1 MKKSLVIVAA
11 ALVLASACQKEQL
24 VPEGNFSIKATREA
38 CVDTKATVSDAGA
51 FAWVSGDAIGV
62 YYGTGFSE
70 LTTTGSGT
78 TATFTG
84 TVVGTP
90 QTCAIF
96 PSSVAKS
103 TTSVTLPDSYVWK
116 NGDAPTPMYAEYNA
130 SGLAFKHL
138 GGLVKISLSGVLAGA
153 REFVITAD
161 KDITG
166 DYSFVEEGGYKVI
179 KTAGNASNKSVKFTF
194 DAPASDMVFYV
205 PVPVG
210 TYKFAVSLND
220 AGGNELWKYSG
231 SSDNVVTRAKLIV
244 MPTLTIVALPGSG
257 EGSAT
262 SVTVPENYNGTF
274 YLPETSSD
282 VYVKLNNTTGYISLE
297 YSGSSKPANVV
308 IDAAGKTVS
317 DLRIV
322 LPDSHVQVLNGT
334 YANITAQTSLS
345 TLVLEKD
352 VQITGIATI
361 EKGSATIASNAV
373 GTVKVKSS
381 VQDEAKIVLAPT
393 AVVTTISTESSAP
406 IVIQKE
412 GENQG
417 KVGTVNATQSTA
429 IEFQNGATD
438 PGDISTTPNVSKVNT
453 STSESTPGEEE
464 TTVKADSQSAL
475 AYAFKKGYDV
485 VLANDIAIDSHLNV
499 EKTCSMDLN
508 GKTITNNV
516 TLARAIDVLTGV
528 KLTINGNEGKMIIPE
543 GNTGS
548 YGFIRLS
555 GEGAKLEVNGGTYE
569 GKTNNGQLFRANVNS
584 CSINLSA
591 VKAKTN
597 TPVVSTQGGI
607 SSSVAVSGCVFDVN
621 AESTIGEDIRVLYLE
636 NAYSDILNT
645 SITLNGGSKSTFYDS
660 AITLW
665 GGEALI
671 QKCVLKNNTTVSN
684 WSSAI
689 ALSGGAEA
697 IINGCDIYG
706 EKYGIYIF
714 NSGATANINSTVK
727 AVQNVLRADTNQYFN
742 SVFVING
749 GNYDGTVLLNGCD
762 AYSASLDIKS
772 GSFTNYSLNTNGH
785 ANALIN
791 INGGT
796 FDDPSAL
803 AYLADGAQ
811 VNIKLG
817 ANYTGPGFGLFS
829 NGNGN
834 NAFLDIDLGGHTW
847 TLSDEPL
854 FGSTG
859 TVSQYFHL
867 EKGTADGTEVNFK
880 NGSIVV
886 PETIAGKMLIQN
898 YCTLTLDGVTL
909 TGNANCSYI
918 VSNNNGICNINNST
932 INAADGKCAFD
943 VYSYS
948 SYYGAIVNVT
958 NSTINGKVEFGG
970 DNGKRNIFLNVIS
983 GTLNGNLVV
992 EEAYKTCAS
1001 KNISIAKS
1009 GITYGDGV
1017 TGWSG
1022 YVK

>member
-1 MKKSLVIVAA
+1 MAA

-51 FAWVSGDAIGV
+51 FAWVPNDAIGV
-62 YYGTGFSE
+62 YNGTKFNK
-70 LTTTGSGT
+70 LTTTGSGAS
-78 TATFTG
+78 ATFTG

-130 SGLAFKHL
+130 SGLSFKHL
-138 GGLVKISLSGVLAGA
+138 GGLIKVTVAGVPATA
-153 REFVITAD
+153 TKFVFEAD

-166 DYSFVEEGGYKVI
+166 DFDI
-179 KTAGNASNKSVKFTF
+179 TAGAISSSALTNKGKVEFTF
-194 DAPASDMVFYV
+194 AEGTASTMSFYV

-210 TYKFAVSLND
+210 TYTPKVSLKNASD
-220 AGGNELWKYSG
+220 TELWSFAG
-231 SSDNVVTRAKLIV
+231 STPNEVTRAKLIV
-244 MPTLTIVALPGSG
+244 MPTLTIVSLPGSG

-262 SVTVPENYNGTF
+262 SVTVPENFNGTF
-274 YLPETSSD
+274 YLPETESD
-282 VYVKLNNTTGYISLE
+282 VYVNMGATTNLVTVTYKDGATA
-297 YSGSSKPANVV
+297 KPANVV

-361 EKGSATIASNAV
+361 EKGSATIASNNV
-373 GTVKVKSS
+373 GTVKVESS

-393 AVVTTISTESSAP
+393 AVVSTISTESSAP

-438 PGDISTTPNVSKVNT
+438 PGDINTTPNVSKVNT

-464 TTVKADSQSAL
+464 TTVKADSQSAI

-645 SITLNGGSKSTFYDS
+645 SITLNGGSKSAFYDS

-671 QKCVLKNNTTVSN
+671 QECVLKNNTTVSN

-689 ALSGGAEA
+689 ALSCGAEA
-697 IINGCDIYG
+697 SINGCDIYG

-867 EKGTADGTEVNFK
+867 EKGTADGTAVNFK

-886 PETIAGKMLIQN
+886 PETIAGKMLLQN
-898 YCTLTLDGVTL
+898 YCMLTLDGVTL

-932 INAADGKCAFD
+932 INAAVGKCAFD

-948 SYYGAIVNVT
+948 SYDGAKVNVT

-970 DNGKRNIFLNVIS
+970 DNGKSNIFLNVNS

-1001 KNISIAKS
+1001 TNISIANS

-1017 TGWSG
+1017 TGWSE

>member
-62 YYGTGFSE
+62 YNGTGFSE
-70 LTTTGSGT
+70 LTTTGSGAS
-78 TATFTG
+78 ATFTG

-130 SGLAFKHL
+130 SGLSFKHL

-153 REFVITAD
+153 RVFVITAD

-231 SSDNVVTRAKLIV
+231 STSNEVTRAKLIV

-257 EGSAT
+257 EGSLT
-262 SVTVPENYNGTF
+262 SVTVPENYNGTVF
-274 YLPETSSD
+274 LPATSST
-282 VYVKLNNTTGYISLE
+282 VVVKMNDTVGPVSLV
-297 YSGSSKPANVV
+297 YSGSSHPANVV

-345 TLVLEKD
+345 TLVLEKE
-352 VQITGIATI
+352 VKITDTATI
-361 EKGSATIASNAV
+361 KEGSATIASNNV
-373 GTVKVKSS
+373 GTVKVESS

-393 AVVTTISTESSAP
+393 ANVNTINTASSAP
-406 IVIQKE
+406 IVIQEE
-412 GENQG
+412 GGNQG

-429 IEFQNGATD
+429 IEFQNEATD
-438 PGDISTTPNVSKVNT
+438 PGNIITTGDVSKVNT
-453 STSESTPGEEE
+453 STSGSTPGEEE

-485 VLANDIAIDSHLNV
+485 ELSADIACTATSYVKDRVSLTLNLNSHKLTAPEKVLWVMNAKLDIVGPGTISETENDRYGALLVSGSGTDDVADYTVVNV
-499 EKTCSMDLN
+499 GE
-508 GKTITNNV
+508 GV
-516 TLARAIDVLTGV
+516 TLAGWSGIFIAKDEAETY
-528 KLTINGNEGKMIIPE
+528 NN
-543 GNTGS
+543 
-548 YGFIRLS
+548 YGLVVNCN
-555 GEGAKLEVNGGTYE
+555 GAKLQSPADGHSTPGHALYINGSNKNTTGNIPRINLKNTSIGSTGTGIYAAGYANWNIEGGSITGNNTAIEIRAGKMTIDGGTYTSNKDPFDVEPNGSGTTTAGAALGISQHTTNLPLEVTVNGGTF
-569 GKTNNGQLFRANVNS
+569 NGAYAIWEKDVQDDVARDKIKLTVN
-584 CSINLSA
+584 
-591 VKAKTN
+591 
-597 TPVVSTQGGI
+597 
-607 SSSVAVSGCVFDVN
+607 
-621 AESTIGEDIRVLYLE
+621 
-636 NAYSDILNT
+636 
-645 SITLNGGSKSTFYDS
+645 
-660 AITLW
+660 
-665 GGEALI
+665 
-671 QKCVLKNNTTVSN
+671 
-684 WSSAI
+684 
-689 ALSGGAEA
+689 
-697 IINGCDIYG
+697 
-706 EKYGIYIF
+706 
-714 NSGATANINSTVK
+714 
-727 AVQNVLRADTNQYFN
+727 
-742 SVFVING
+742 
-749 GNYDGTVLLNGCD
+749 DGTFNG
-762 AYSASLDIKS
+762 AIYSQNNPNCIVK
-772 GSFTNYSLNTNGH
+772 GTYS
-785 ANALIN
+785 
-791 INGGT
+791 
-796 FDDPSAL
+796 DPSAL

-898 YCTLTLDGVTL
+898 YCKLTLDGVTL

-918 VSNNNGICNINNST
+918 VSNNNGFCNINNST
-932 INAADGKCAFD
+932 INAAVGKCAFD

-948 SYYGAIVNVT
+948 SYDGAEVNVT

-970 DNGKRNIFLNVIS
+970 DNGKSNIFLKVIS

-1017 TGWSG
+1017 TGWSE

>member
-1 MKKSLVIVAA
+1 MAA

-24 VPEGNFSIKATREA
+24 VPEGNFSIKATRES

-51 FAWVSGDAIGV
+51 FAWVPNDAIGV
-62 YYGTGFSE
+62 YNGTKFNK
-70 LTTTGSGT
+70 LTTTGSGAS
-78 TATFTG
+78 ATFTG
-84 TVVGTP
+84 TVEGTP
-90 QTCAIF
+90 QDCAIF
-96 PSSVAKS
+96 PYSVAKS
-103 TTSVTLPDSYVWK
+103 PTTVTLPASYEWK

-130 SGLAFKHL
+130 SGLSFKHL
-138 GGLVKISLSGVLAGA
+138 GGLIKVTVAGVPTAA
-153 REFVITAD
+153 TKFVFEAD

-166 DYSFVEEGGYKVI
+166 DFDI
-179 KTAGNASNKSVKFTF
+179 TAGAISSSALTNKGKVEFTF
-194 DAPASDMVFYV
+194 AEGTASTMSFYV

-210 TYKFAVSLND
+210 TYTPKVSLKNASD
-220 AGGNELWKYSG
+220 TELWSFAG
-231 SSDNVVTRAKLIV
+231 STPNEVTRAKLIV
-244 MPTLTIVALPGSG
+244 MPTLTIVSLPGSG

-282 VYVKLNNTTGYISLE
+282 VYVNMNSTTGPVSLE
-297 YSGSSKPANVV
+297 YSGSAHPAKVV
-308 IDAAGKTVS
+308 IDAASKTIG
-317 DLRIV
+317 DLKII

-345 TLVLEKD
+345 TLVLEKE
-352 VQITGIATI
+352 VKITTATI
-361 EKGSATIASNAV
+361 EKGSATIASNNV
-373 GTVKVKSS
+373 GTVKVESS
-381 VQDEAKIVLAPT
+381 VLDEAKIVLAPT
-393 AVVTTISTESSAP
+393 ANVNTINTASSAP

-555 GEGAKLEVNGGTYE
+555 GEGAELEVNGGTYE

-697 IINGCDIYG
+697 SINGCDIYG

-834 NAFLDIDLGGHTW
+834 NAVLDIDLGGHTW

-867 EKGTADGTEVNFK
+867 EKGTADGTAVNFK

-898 YCTLTLDGVTL
+898 YCMLTLDGVTL

-932 INAADGKCAFD
+932 INAAVGKCAFD

-948 SYYGAIVNVT
+948 SYDGAKVNVT

-970 DNGKRNIFLNVIS
+970 DNGKNNIFLNVNS

-1001 KNISIAKS
+1001 TNISIANS

-1017 TGWSG
+1017 TGWSE

>member
-1 MKKSLVIVAA
+1 MKKSLVIAAA

-38 CVDTKATVSDAGA
+38 CVDTKASVSDAGA

-62 YYGTGFSE
+62 YNGTKFNM
-70 LTTTGSGT
+70 LTTTGSGA

-84 TVVGTP
+84 TVEGSP
-90 QTCAIF
+90 QACAIF
-96 PSSVAKS
+96 PYTVAKS
-103 TTSVTLPDSYVWK
+103 TTSVTLPASYEWK

-130 SGLAFKHL
+130 SGLSFKHL
-138 GGLVKISLSGVLAGA
+138 GGLIKVTVAGVPTAA
-153 REFVITAD
+153 TKFVFEAD

-166 DYSFVEEGGYKVI
+166 DFDI
-179 KTAGNASNKSVKFTF
+179 TAGAISSSALTDKGKVEFTF
-194 DAPASDMVFYV
+194 AEGTASTMSFYV

-210 TYKFAVSLND
+210 TYTPKVSLKNASD
-220 AGGNELWKYSG
+220 TELWSFAG
-231 SSDNVVTRAKLIV
+231 STPNEVTRAKLIV
-244 MPTLTIVALPGSG
+244 MPTLTIVSLPGSG

-262 SVTVPENYNGTF
+262 SVTVPENFNGTF
-274 YLPETSSD
+274 FLPETSSD

-297 YSGSSKPANVV
+297 YSGSSHPANVV
-308 IDAAGKTVS
+308 IDAAEKTVS

-322 LPDSHVQVLNGT
+322 LPESHVQVLNGT
-334 YANITAQTSLS
+334 YTTITAQTSLS
-345 TLVLEKD
+345 TLVLEKE
-352 VQITGIATI
+352 VKITDTATI
-361 EKGSATIASNAV
+361 KEGSATIASNNV
-373 GTVKVKSS
+373 GTVKVESS

-412 GENQG
+412 GESQAS
-417 KVGTVNATQSTA
+417 VNTIEANSSTA
-429 IEFQNGATD
+429 IELQNGASGTGITVTGSGSA
-438 PGDISTTPNVSKVNT
+438 PLVNT
-453 STSESTPGEEE
+453 STSESTPGVEE
-464 TTVKADSQSAL
+464 TTTVNANSQSAL

-543 GNTGS
+543 GNTES

-671 QKCVLKNNTTVSN
+671 QECVLKNNTTVSN

-697 IINGCDIYG
+697 SINGCDIYG

-867 EKGTADGTEVNFK
+867 EKGTADRTAVNFK

-898 YCTLTLDGVTL
+898 YCSLTLDGVTL

-948 SYYGAIVNVT
+948 SYDGAKVNVT

-970 DNGKRNIFLNVIS
+970 DNGKSNIFLNVIS

-1001 KNISIAKS
+1001 TNISIANS

-1017 TGWSG
+1017 TGWSE

>member
-11 ALVLASACQKEQL
+11 ALVFASACQKEQL

-62 YYGTGFSE
+62 YNGTEFSE
-70 LTTTGSGT
+70 LTTTGSGAS
-78 TATFTG
+78 ATFTG

-96 PSSVAKS
+96 PSSVVKS

-116 NGDAPTPMYAEYNA
+116 DGDAPTPMYAEYNA
-130 SGLAFKHL
+130 SGLSFKHL

-345 TLVLEKD
+345 TLVLEKE
-352 VQITGIATI
+352 VKITTATI
-361 EKGSATIASNAV
+361 EKGSATIASNNV
-373 GTVKVKSS
+373 GTVKVESS

-393 AVVTTISTESSAP
+393 ANVNTINTASSAP
-406 IVIQKE
+406 IVIQEE
-412 GENQG
+412 GGNQG

-438 PGDISTTPNVSKVNT
+438 PGDISTTSNVSKVNT

-485 VLANDIAIDSHLNV
+485 ELSADIACTATSYVKDRVSLTLNLNSHKLTAPEKVLWVMNAKLDIVGPGTISETENDRYGALLVSGSGTDDVADYTVVNV
-499 EKTCSMDLN
+499 GE
-508 GKTITNNV
+508 GV
-516 TLARAIDVLTGV
+516 TLAGWSGIFIAKDEAETY
-528 KLTINGNEGKMIIPE
+528 NN
-543 GNTGS
+543 
-548 YGFIRLS
+548 YGLVVNCN
-555 GEGAKLEVNGGTYE
+555 GAKLQSPADGHSTPGHALYINGSNKNTTGNIPRINLKNTSIGSTGTGIYAAGYANWNIEGGSITGNNTAIEIRAGKMTIDGGTYTSNKDPFDVEPNGSGTTTAGAALGISQHTTNLPLEVTVNGGTF
-569 GKTNNGQLFRANVNS
+569 NGAYAIWEKDVQDDVARDKIKLTVN
-584 CSINLSA
+584 
-591 VKAKTN
+591 
-597 TPVVSTQGGI
+597 
-607 SSSVAVSGCVFDVN
+607 
-621 AESTIGEDIRVLYLE
+621 
-636 NAYSDILNT
+636 
-645 SITLNGGSKSTFYDS
+645 
-660 AITLW
+660 
-665 GGEALI
+665 
-671 QKCVLKNNTTVSN
+671 
-684 WSSAI
+684 
-689 ALSGGAEA
+689 
-697 IINGCDIYG
+697 
-706 EKYGIYIF
+706 
-714 NSGATANINSTVK
+714 
-727 AVQNVLRADTNQYFN
+727 
-742 SVFVING
+742 
-749 GNYDGTVLLNGCD
+749 DGTFNG
-762 AYSASLDIKS
+762 AIYSQNNPNCIVK
-772 GSFTNYSLNTNGH
+772 GTYS
-785 ANALIN
+785 
-791 INGGT
+791 
-796 FDDPSAL
+796 DPSAL

-834 NAFLDIDLGGHTW
+834 NAVLDIDLGGHTW

-867 EKGTADGTEVNFK
+867 EKGTADGTAVNFK

-898 YCTLTLDGVTL
+898 YCKLTLDGVTL

-918 VSNNNGICNINNST
+918 VSNNNGFCNINNST
-932 INAADGKCAFD
+932 INAAVGKCAFD

-948 SYYGAIVNVT
+948 SYDGAEVNVT

-970 DNGKRNIFLNVIS
+970 DNGKSNIFLKVIS

-1001 KNISIAKS
+1001 TNISIANS

-1017 TGWSG
+1017 TGWSE

>member
-51 FAWVSGDAIGV
+51 FAWVSNDVIGV
-62 YYGTGFSE
+62 YNGTGFSE
-70 LTTTGSGT
+70 LTTTGSGAS
-78 TATFTG
+78 ATFTG

-96 PSSVAKS
+96 PSSVVKS
-103 TTSVTLPDSYVWK
+103 TTSVTLPASYEWK

-130 SGLAFKHL
+130 SGLSFKHL
-138 GGLVKISLSGVLAGA
+138 GGLIKVTVAGVPATA
-153 REFVITAD
+153 TKFVFEAD

-166 DYSFVEEGGYKVI
+166 DFDISSNEISSSTLTDKGKVEFTF
-179 KTAGNASNKSVKFTF
+179 TAGIATTMS
-194 DAPASDMVFYV
+194 FYV

-210 TYKFAVSLND
+210 TYIPKVSLKDDSDTKLWSFAGSTPND
-220 AGGNELWKYSG
+220 
-231 SSDNVVTRAKLIV
+231 VTRAKLIV
-244 MPTLTIVALPGSG
+244 MPTLTIASVPGSG

-345 TLVLEKD
+345 TLVLEKE
-352 VQITGIATI
+352 VKITTATI
-361 EKGSATIASNAV
+361 EKGSATIASNNV
-373 GTVKVKSS
+373 GTVKVESS

-393 AVVTTISTESSAP
+393 ANVNTINTASSAP
-406 IVIQKE
+406 IVIQEE
-412 GENQG
+412 GGNQG

-438 PGDISTTPNVSKVNT
+438 PGDISTTSNVSKVNT

-555 GEGAKLEVNGGTYE
+555 GEGAELEVNGGTYE
-569 GKTNNGQLFRANVNS
+569 GKTNNGQLFRANVKS

-607 SSSVAVSGCVFDVN
+607 SSSVVVSGCVFDVN
-621 AESTIGEDIRVLYLE
+621 AGSTIGEDIRVLYLE

-697 IINGCDIYG
+697 SINGCDIYG

-834 NAFLDIDLGGHTW
+834 NAVLDIDLGGHTW

-867 EKGTADGTEVNFK
+867 EKGTADGTAVNFK

-898 YCTLTLDGVTL
+898 YCKLTLDGVTL

-948 SYYGAIVNVT
+948 SYDGAKVNVT

-970 DNGKRNIFLNVIS
+970 DNGKSKIFLNVNS

-1001 KNISIAKS
+1001 TNISIANS

-1017 TGWSG
+1017 TGWSE

>member
-51 FAWVSGDAIGV
+51 FAWVPNDAIGV
-62 YYGTGFSE
+62 YNGTRFSE
-70 LTTTGSGT
+70 LTTTGSGAS
-78 TATFTG
+78 ATFTG

-179 KTAGNASNKSVKFTF
+179 KTAGNASNKSVIFTF

-231 SSDNVVTRAKLIV
+231 STSNEVTRAKLIV

-257 EGSAT
+257 EGSLT
-262 SVTVPENYNGTF
+262 SVTVPENYNGTVF
-274 YLPETSSD
+274 LPATSST
-282 VYVKLNNTTGYISLE
+282 VVVKMNDTVGPVSLV
-297 YSGSSKPANVV
+297 YSGSSHPANVV

-345 TLVLEKD
+345 TLVLEKE
-352 VQITGIATI
+352 VKITDTATI
-361 EKGSATIASNAV
+361 KEGSATIASNNV
-373 GTVKVKSS
+373 GTVKVESS

-393 AVVTTISTESSAP
+393 ANVNTINTASSAP
-406 IVIQKE
+406 IVIQEE
-412 GENQG
+412 GGNQG

-429 IEFQNGATD
+429 IEFQNEATD
-438 PGDISTTPNVSKVNT
+438 PGNIITTGDVSKVNT
-453 STSESTPGEEE
+453 STSGSTPGEEE

-485 VLANDIAIDSHLNV
+485 ELSADIACTATTYVKDRVSLTLNLNSHKLTAPEKVLWVMNAKLDIVGPGTISETENDRYGALLVSGSGTDDVADYTVVNV
-499 EKTCSMDLN
+499 GE
-508 GKTITNNV
+508 GV
-516 TLARAIDVLTGV
+516 TLAGWSGIFIAKDEAETY
-528 KLTINGNEGKMIIPE
+528 NN
-543 GNTGS
+543 
-548 YGFIRLS
+548 YGLVVNCN
-555 GEGAKLEVNGGTYE
+555 GAKLQSPADGHSTPGHALYINGSNKNTTGNIPRINLKNTSIGSTGTGIYAAGYANWNIEGGSITGNNTAIEIRAGKMTIDGGTYTSNKDPFDVEPNGSGTTTAGAALGISQHTTNLPLEVTVNGGTF
-569 GKTNNGQLFRANVNS
+569 NGAYAIWEKDVQDDVARDKIKLTVN
-584 CSINLSA
+584 
-591 VKAKTN
+591 
-597 TPVVSTQGGI
+597 
-607 SSSVAVSGCVFDVN
+607 
-621 AESTIGEDIRVLYLE
+621 
-636 NAYSDILNT
+636 
-645 SITLNGGSKSTFYDS
+645 
-660 AITLW
+660 
-665 GGEALI
+665 
-671 QKCVLKNNTTVSN
+671 
-684 WSSAI
+684 
-689 ALSGGAEA
+689 
-697 IINGCDIYG
+697 
-706 EKYGIYIF
+706 
-714 NSGATANINSTVK
+714 
-727 AVQNVLRADTNQYFN
+727 
-742 SVFVING
+742 
-749 GNYDGTVLLNGCD
+749 DGTFNG
-762 AYSASLDIKS
+762 AIYSQNNPNCIVK
-772 GSFTNYSLNTNGH
+772 GTYS
-785 ANALIN
+785 
-791 INGGT
+791 
-796 FDDPSAL
+796 DPSAL

-834 NAFLDIDLGGHTW
+834 NAVLDIDLGGHTW

-867 EKGTADGTEVNFK
+867 EKGTADGTAVNFK

-898 YCTLTLDGVTL
+898 YCKLTLDGVTL

-918 VSNNNGICNINNST
+918 VSNNNGFCNINKST
-932 INAADGKCAFD
+932 INAAVGKCAFD

-948 SYYGAIVNVT
+948 SYDGAEVNVT

-970 DNGKRNIFLNVIS
+970 DNGKSNIFLKVIS

-1017 TGWSG
+1017 TGWRE